1 MASTDADIQTFFAL
15 AGETVT
21 DAQMTKIKA
30 WMVAVTNWTS
40 SSKDADGAPLATPDA
55 TTLVELLYAD
65 MRAKVTHWQAD
76 TQTVTF

>member
-1 MASTDADIQTFFAL
+1 MAATDADIQTFFAL

-21 DAQMTKIKA
+21 DAQLVKIKN
-30 WMVAVTNWTS
+30 WMVAVRGWTS
-40 SSKDADGAPLATPDA
+40 DSKDADGDPIATPDA

-65 MRAKVTHWQAD
+65 MRAKVTHWQSD